1 MSGYVESHVSAD
13 VARAYER
20 LAEQQQSIKSAATVI
35 LQKAHWSIARKLKH
49 SLFPMRRL
57 VAEQVRG
64 IFSGENGRRTAVV
77 LSFAPV
83 TLLFG
88 EVKNRRGITR
98 YSLGPDGL
106 LKVFFPKKGIF
117 RKTPKPVVSQVSI
130 EELCCS
136 ADPKE
141 VYRALY
147 KVLHLAAAE
156 VLQRR

>member
-13 VARAYER
+13 VALAYER
-20 LAEQQQSIKSAATVI
+20 LVEQHQSIKSAATDI
-35 LQKAHWSIARKLKH
+35 LQKAHWTITRRLKKSH
-49 SLFPMRRL
+49 FPMQRL

-88 EVKNRRGITR
+88 EIKSRRGTTR
-98 YSLGPDGL
+98 YSIGPDGL
-106 LKVFFPKKGIF
+106 LKVFFPKRGIF
-117 RKTPKPVVSQVSI
+117 RKASKPVVSQASI
-130 EELCCS
+130 EELCCF

-141 VYRALY
+141 VYRAVY
-147 KVLHLAAAE
+147 KILHLAAAE